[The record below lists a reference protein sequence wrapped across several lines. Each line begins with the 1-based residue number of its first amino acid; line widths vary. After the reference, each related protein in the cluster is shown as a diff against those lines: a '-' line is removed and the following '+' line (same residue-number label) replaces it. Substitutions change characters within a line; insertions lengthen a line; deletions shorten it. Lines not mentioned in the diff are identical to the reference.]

1 MNLLRRA
8 LLVAGV
14 GGLAT
19 AAGYFAHRW
28 RRTGATLQGAGG
40 DILRGRYVDLDG
52 RPRTLE
58 SLAGRILVINY
69 WATWCEP
76 CRKEIPVF
84 VRLQQE
90 YAAKNVQ
97 FVGIAIDQAD
107 KIREFAKEFGI
118 NYPLFIAGVEALEA
132 ARRAGNKAGVLPYT
146 LVLDPSVTVVV
157 NLVGELSEDRIRAA
171 LLPLLEQG

>member
-8 LLVAGV
+8 LLLAGV

-19 AAGYFAHRW
+19 TAGYFAHRW
-28 RRTGATLQGAGG
+28 RRAGAALPGVGG

-52 RPRTLE
+52 SPRTLE
-58 SLAGRILVINY
+58 SLAGKILVINY

-107 KIREFAKEFGI
+107 KVREFAKEFGI
-118 NYPLFIAGVEALEA
+118 NYPLVIAGVEALDA

-146 LVLDPSVTVVV
+146 VVLDPSAEVAA
-157 NLVGELSEDRIRAA
+157 NLVGELSEDRMRAA
-171 LLPLLEQG
+171 LLPLLNQS